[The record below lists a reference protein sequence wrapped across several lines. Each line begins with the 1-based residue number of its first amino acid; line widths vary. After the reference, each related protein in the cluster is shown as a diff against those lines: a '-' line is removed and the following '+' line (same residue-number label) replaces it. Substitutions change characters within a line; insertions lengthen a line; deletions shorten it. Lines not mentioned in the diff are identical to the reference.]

1 MYRTKIVLLS
11 SDNVPFKFLPK
22 QKLCSVLVRRDFFC
36 IYLNALQRLL
46 IRIAFLVVS
55 FVCHLIYT

>member
-11 SDNVPFKFLPK
+11 SDNVPFKFLSK
-22 QKLCSVLVRRDFFC
+22 QKLYSVLVRRDFFC
-36 IYLNALQRLL
+36 IYFNALQRLL